1 MTNDLLSSFVKS
13 LWMER
18 MKFRSILFKGI
29 LFKRRLDVCVYGK
42 IFVRKIKDL
51 YLFRVYTLFERIK
64 FYFRKSRFKN
74 YQKRQEDS
82 IVMFFLVRN
91 IDIVITK

>member
-13 LWMER
+13 LW

-42 IFVRKIKDL
+42 IFVRKIKGL
-51 YLFRVYTLFERIK
+51 YLFRVYGIYTLFERIK

-91 IDIVITK
+91 RHC